1 MDFMYG
7 YFEKET
13 KRKIIYDPQKGSV
26 LYKNQKYKKNE
37 KNWIRTTAYT
47 WYNFVLKNIF
57 EQFYYRHAN
66 IHFLV
71 VALLS
76 LIPKLSP
83 VGSFG
88 GILTVAA
95 VLLIQMVKDFVDDV
109 FRFIDDQKINFQKC
123 KIFQNGEWKQ
133 KRWQNIKT
141 GDILKIENME
151 QFPCDLVLLDS
162 SDTNGSC
169 FVETSGLDG
178 ETDLKYR
185 RVSDLTF
192 NLFDHIELKDFN
204 FSIVCDAPNTDVH
217 KFHGNL
223 IWDEKTQDLSNENV
237 LLRGSSLRN
246 TDWII
251 GAVVYSGKQTKLFQN
266 MDNSPNKKSVIDKIF
281 NKYIYAIFLILLL
294 LCFICSFG
302 GAIWLYV
309 NSQFYW
315 YLNLDESDL
324 SFWHFLFIVIRS
336 FGTHYIL
343 LSQIIPL
350 ALYVNMELTK
360 FAEAK
365 LLTLDTSM
373 MYSKKDILI
382 PAKSKTPTIM
392 DDLGIVNIIFSD
404 KTGTLTANEM
414 KLLKCSI
421 KGNKYGTGMTEISKS
436 LAERK

>member
-1 MDFMYG
+1 MSRKSFFDS
-7 YFEKET
+7 YFVKET
-13 KRKIIYDPQKGSV
+13 KRKIIFNDKKGSY
-26 LYKNQKYKKNE
+26 LLKNQKYKKVE
-37 KNWIRTTAYT
+37 TNWIRTTAYT
-47 WYNFVLKNIF
+47 WYNFLIKSLF
-57 EQFYYRHAN
+57 EQFYYRHAYL
-66 IHFLV
+66 HFLL
-71 VALLS
+71 VAILS

-83 VGSFG
+83 VGSLG
-88 GILTVAA
+88 GTFSITSMVIL
-95 VLLIQMVKDFVDDV
+95 QMFKDFIDDF
-109 FRFIDDQKINFQKC
+109 FRFLDDQKINFQKC
-123 KIFQNGEWKQ
+123 RIFRNGEWKEIQWQ
-133 KRWQNIKT
+133 KVKT
-141 GDILKIENME
+141 GDILKIENMN
-151 QFPCDLVLLDS
+151 QFPCDMVLIDS
-162 SDTNGSC
+162 SDSSGSC

-251 GAVVYSGKQTKLFQN
+251 GAVVYSGKKTKLFQN
-266 MDNSPNKKSVIDKIF
+266 MDF
-281 NKYIYAIFLILLL
+281 H
-294 LCFICSFG
+294 
-302 GAIWLYV
+302 
-309 NSQFYW
+309 W
-315 YLNLDESDL
+315 YLNLGDQDKT
-324 SFWHFLFIVIRS
+324 FGHFLFTVIKNY
-336 FGTHYIL
+336 GTHYIL
-343 LSQIIPL
+343 YAQIIPL
-350 ALYVNMELTK
+350 SLYFNMEFTK
-360 FAEAK
+360 FMAAR
-365 LLTLDTSM
+365 LLRYDEKMTHELH
-373 MYSKKDILI
+373 DII
-382 PAKSKTPTIM
+382 IRPKSKTPTVF